1 MQNSVLVALGG
12 VLLFFLFD
20 KEGFMKKKVLFVL
33 LVFSV
38 VALTSVFAQTR
49 FSAGNGTFGASGTNI
64 TIKFWTGGNVEMTVA
79 GTTYP
84 LCGKWT
90 ARGDLIII
98 SFNSHAHDGV
108 KDTQQEFTVID
119 NNTLRDNLD
128 GVTWRRR

>member
-1 MQNSVLVALGG
+1 
-12 VLLFFLFD
+12 
-20 KEGFMKKKVLFVL
+20 MKKKLILVLVL
-33 LVFSV
+33 FSV
-38 VALTSVFAQTR
+38 VAVASVFAFEAR
-49 FSAGNGTFGASGTNI
+49 NGTFGASGTSY
-64 TIKFWTGGNVEMTVA
+64 TIKFWTAGNVEMTVA

-84 LCGKWT
+84 LCGTWT

-98 SFNSHAHDGV
+98 SFNSRAPGGV